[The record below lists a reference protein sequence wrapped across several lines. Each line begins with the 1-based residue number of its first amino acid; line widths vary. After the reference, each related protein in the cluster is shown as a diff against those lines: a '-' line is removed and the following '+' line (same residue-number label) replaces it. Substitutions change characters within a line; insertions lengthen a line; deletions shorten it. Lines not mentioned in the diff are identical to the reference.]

1 MNLISIYT
9 PLILLIILNNFTYSN
24 KDGSNELIS
33 YTIKTIQ
40 LIQNEPKVINFKL
53 KKKID
58 NYINVALNYSDN
70 LLKVEPN
77 TFLFTSNISE
87 VNVTLTGL
95 EVQSLSFID
104 LAICQFDQPGLP
116 CKPTPTESYLR
127 VEIIHSTFLSV
138 LIVITG
144 WIYFFAWSIS
154 FYPQIYLNFVRKSV
168 VGLNFDFLLL
178 NVIGFTCYTIYN
190 VLMYFDPYVQD
201 LYLQVHER
209 SLIPV
214 LLNDVVF
221 AVHALVAC
229 IITGIQ
235 CFIYT
240 RENQR
245 VSYTC
250 YGLSSVLILAA
261 VISFILSLCN
271 VINWLQFINNL
282 SYLKMAVTLSKYFPQ
297 ALLNYRR
304 KSTVGWSIGNVLLDF
319 TGGFMDIVQMVLQG
333 ANTNDWTGFYGNP
346 VKFGLGLVS
355 MVFDVVFMIQHYC
368 LYRNTD
374 KRDIE
379 YTGINGA
386 NDGDSLPNPSP
397 TTFVNQDDEP

>member
-1 MNLISIYT
+1 MNLMSIYT
-9 PLILLIILNNFTYSN
+9 PFILLIILNNFTYSN
-24 KDGSNELIS
+24 KDGGNELIS
-33 YTIKTIQ
+33 YTLQTIQ
-40 LIQNEPKVINFKL
+40 LIQNEPKVIDFKL

-58 NYINVALNYSDN
+58 KYINVALNYSDN

-77 TFLFTSNISE
+77 TFLLTSNISE

-104 LAICQFDQPGLP
+104 LAICQFDQPGPP

-201 LYLQVHER
+201 LYLQVHKR

-221 AVHALVAC
+221 AVHAFAAC

-250 YGLSSVLILAA
+250 YGLSSVLILGAA
-261 VISFILSLCN
+261 ISFILSLCN

-297 ALLNYRR
+297 AILNYRR

-397 TTFVNQDDEP
+397 TEFANQDDEA